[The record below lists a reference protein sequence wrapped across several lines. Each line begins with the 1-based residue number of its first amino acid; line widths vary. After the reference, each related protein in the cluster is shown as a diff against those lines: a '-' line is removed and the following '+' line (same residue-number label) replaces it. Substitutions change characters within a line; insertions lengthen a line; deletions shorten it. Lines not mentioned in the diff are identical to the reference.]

1 MSSYYDGWAPYV
13 PVAKRREQAAKQ
25 VAKMKKK
32 GMNVS
37 PIVIEGRSIAKTFW
51 GKAWCDNLES
61 YSDFENRLPRGRTY
75 VRNGS
80 VVHLDIGKGVINALV
95 SGSSV
100 YEVKITI
107 HAIAKEKWKT
117 VVANCAGSIGSMVE
131 LLQGKFSKSVMQV
144 ISHKNQGL
152 FPSPREIKIK
162 CSCPD
167 YATLCK
173 HASAALYGIGA
184 RLDSQPELLFAL
196 RQADHFELFNSAALP
211 SSLDPSSNV
220 QEGLDA
226 SELSDIFGIDIE
238 GPEPVRATNKV
249 QNQNESQINNHF
261 PGVNLK
267 SVRSK
272 NRKTEKDNEQ

>member
-1 MSSYYDGWAPYV
+1 MSSYYHGWAPYV

-61 YSDFENRLPRGRTY
+61 YSDFANRLPRGRTY

-117 VVANCAGSIGSMVE
+117 VVANCAGSIESMVE

-152 FPSPREIKIK
+152 FPSPREIKVK

-211 SSLDPSSNV
+211 SSLDQSSNV

-249 QNQNESQINNHF
+249 QNQNESQINKHF
-261 PGVNLK
+261 PSVNLK